1 MILFQR
7 GNFKIGKRRGHF
19 IGDPTLSNRADGDL
33 LIIDLFFVS
42 ILHFTPNIKLT
53 NAIKRLV
60 VDKLDFS
67 WHTNVSAA
75 KRIAEKQ
82 GYAEGQARAEKE
94 RQHYYDLC
102 QKHEKELNQ
111 LRREN
116 GNLKEAFRILANDK
130 AD

>member
-33 LIIDLFFVS
+33 LIIDLFFIS

-60 VDKLDFS
+60 TDKLDFS
-67 WHTNVSAA
+67 WHVNVSTA
-75 KRIAEKQ
+75 KHIAGNK
-82 GYAEGQARAEKE
+82 GM
-94 RQHYYDLC
+94 
-102 QKHEKELNQ
+102 QKVKKGRKKNGSTTMICVKST
-111 LRREN
+111 RRS
-116 GNLKEAFRILANDK
+116 
-130 AD
+130 